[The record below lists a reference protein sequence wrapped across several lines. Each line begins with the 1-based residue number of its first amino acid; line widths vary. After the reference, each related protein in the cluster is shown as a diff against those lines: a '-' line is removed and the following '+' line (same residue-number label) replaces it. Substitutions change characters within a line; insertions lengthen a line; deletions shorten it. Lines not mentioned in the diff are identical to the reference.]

1 MKNDPTTINA
11 EEMRRGQNFIYFGQQ
26 YKATDVRVLSES
38 VTIDVEGSN
47 FGIQFTLDDKL
58 KIVS

>member
-1 MKNDPTTINA
+1 MENQSKTINA
-11 EEMRRGQNFIYFGQQ
+11 ESIVRGQNFIYFGRQ

-38 VTIDVEGSN
+38 VTIDVDGSN

-58 KIVS
+58 EVVS